1 MLAYL
6 KQAQAESLQTPMLC
20 LINDEFNHFSTLNN
34 QNKISVNLTT
44 KFQSDFS
51 PSPNLL
57 KFGSFWTARKSNQ
70 SVLKEIRPEYSLE
83 GLKLKLKLQYFGHL
97 MRRTDSFEKPLI
109 LGKIESGRRR
119 EQQRMRWLDG
129 ITYSVDMSLS
139 KPWEMVK
146 DREA

>member
-97 MRRTDSFEKPLI
+97 M
-109 LGKIESGRRR
+109 
-119 EQQRMRWLDG
+119 
-129 ITYSVDMSLS
+129 
-139 KPWEMVK
+139 
-146 DREA
+146 